1 MNRFSCFDSSENNTR
16 ENVGYSNEFQAML
29 DGLDDEDSIEE
40 YNCSNGKKKRLRI
53 DQVQALERIFEV
65 DNKLDP
71 ERKIKLAQELGLQP
85 RQVAIWFQN
94 RRARWKTKQ
103 LERDYHLLKA
113 NYEALQ
119 LNYSKVEQEK
129 EGLVAE
135 LRGLREK
142 LGEDNTETNHSIEKV
157 ATLQSSP
164 KMASE
169 KCNDSSEFGPTH
181 ANHEVY
187 TNLHLSSETKR
198 ILDLKD
204 GLSDSDSS
212 GVLNED
218 SNSLNVQPL
227 VSKLSSCNPTFNGL
241 DQYAFS
247 LSAPVYHPHLLD
259 SRVKDYQQQFMKMQ
273 DQNHSSYADD
283 SCNIFSVD
291 QAPPLYWYFSDPRN
305 Q

>member
-1 MNRFSCFDSSENNTR
+1 MNRFNCFDSSEKNTR

-40 YNCSNGKKKRLRI
+40 YNYSNGKKKRLRI

-119 LNYSKVEQEK
+119 VNYSKVEQER

-135 LRGLREK
+135 LRGLKEK
-142 LGEDNTETNHSIEKV
+142 LGEDNTETNHSIEKK

-164 KMASE
+164 KMVSE
-169 KCNDSSEFGPTH
+169 KCNDSSEFGQTH

-198 ILDLKD
+198 ILDLKE

-218 SNSLNVQPL
+218 SNNLNMPL

-247 LSAPVYHPHLLD
+247 FSAPVYHPHLLD

-273 DQNHSSYADD
+273 DQSHLSSADD

-291 QAPPLYWYFSDPRN
+291 QAPLYWYLSDPRN